1 MHSGVIFPP
10 GLYGN
15 IWPSRRCVRPQEN
28 LTSWSGSSCRYPPA
42 PCPCFPPA
50 PASPSSWRTKDREK
64 TRNRPPRRCACGF
77 SRKSIRSGRRL
88 VKVAQYA
95 LPVVFDFLYFQ
106 RPPLFLVLGLFLKAL
121 WDTTHRFSTSTVAE
135 LHCGFRSFYDKMSN
149 SSFLCLYRLF

>member
-50 PASPSSWRTKDREK
+50 PASPSSWRTKDRGK
-64 TRNRPPRRCACGF
+64 TQSRPPRRRACGF
-77 SRKSIRSGRRL
+77 SRKSLRSGRRL
-88 VKVAQYA
+88 AKVAQYA

-106 RPPLFLVLGLFLKAL
+106 RPPRPPFFSPRFISKSFVRHNTPVFHQHSGRITL
-121 WDTTHRFSTSTVAE
+121 WVFMTDVEF
-135 LHCGFRSFYDKMSN
+135 
-149 SSFLCLYRLF
+149 